1 MTPKIPL
8 QTLAGFKEFQTK
20 DLIPNEPQYPRGGMK
35 ERRARCF
42 ALCGGSKACPDLF
55 EGSFLD
61 LFSIFYCFFIG
72 LHGLSAEGRFGI
84 GAFCFKTKDTSH
96 SRGDEREKTN
106 YHSYNNFLH
115 FVQDDTCTIL

>member
-1 MTPKIPL
+1 MGI
-8 QTLAGFKEFQTK
+8 
-20 DLIPNEPQYPRGGMK
+20 K
-35 ERRARCF
+35 ERRAGSF
-42 ALCGGSKACPDLF
+42 TLGGGSKACPDLF

-96 SRGDEREKTN
+96 SRGYERATNHKKAHAAQALNSFSFEGQKKQKPIFSSKAAGANQPHTKTKSARAEF
-106 YHSYNNFLH
+106 Y
-115 FVQDDTCTIL
+115 